1 MFPAQNVVVV
11 TAMVAN
17 PITKMVIDIFVLTV
31 KQKESIIIDI
41 GYGGPPHGGMY
52 RSTVNAVEGSP
63 VYLDK

>member
-1 MFPAQNVVVV
+1 MGVQNC
-11 TAMVAN
+11 TH
-17 PITKMVIDIFVLTV
+17 IGRLELK
-31 KQKESIIIDI
+31 KSIIIDI